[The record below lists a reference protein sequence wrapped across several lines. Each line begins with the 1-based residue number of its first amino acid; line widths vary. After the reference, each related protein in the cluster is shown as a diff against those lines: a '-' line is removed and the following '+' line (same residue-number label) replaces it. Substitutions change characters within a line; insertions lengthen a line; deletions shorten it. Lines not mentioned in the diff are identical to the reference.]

1 MEYDKISKSFAEFTN
16 QCRSLILS
24 KEFTIDDAFG
34 LNVYNNDNISIS
46 DKIKNQRL
54 KMINIKF
61 DHTMRMVEQVIK
73 INENL
78 GFKIDLA
85 LVIKV
90 AVLFHDVGRMR
101 QATWSNVFADG
112 IYRRMSSQFNNH
124 GEDGYDIF
132 LNNDF
137 NVDDKYVP
145 VIGET
150 IKHHQDLHMF
160 PILQYRYDTD
170 LSKINIDDIITGK
183 FNLNEAE
190 WQITSLIV
198 QLVADLDK
206 TDILY
211 QQLSDDSDMIR
222 EFVNDSSMNSLDEIA
237 KYWCVSKE
245 EIIEYNNID
254 VNRYEPRMIRIPIA
268 NMDLNRLIVPNYM
281 KEMFYNNSWLELKEL
296 IQDKNW
302 NFITILW
309 WRISHFLNEISF
321 YSVLINIEESKLL
334 DHIYEKIPDELKFLV
349 EEAFAYA
356 RDVLIYRR
364 IKENEGN
371 IYLKK

>member
-1 MEYDKISKSFAEFTN
+1 MEYDKISKSFVEFTN

-222 EFVNDSSMNSLDEIA
+222 EYVNDSSMNSLDEIA
-237 KYWCVSKE
+237 NYWCVSKE
-245 EIIEYNNID
+245 EIIEYNKID
-254 VNRYEPRMIRIPIA
+254 EVNYKPRKIRIPIKH
-268 NMDLNRLIVPNYM
+268 MSIDKLEVPKYM
-281 KEMFYNNSWLELKEL
+281 KEMFYNDSWPELSVL
-296 IQDKNW
+296 VQDKNW
-302 NFITILW
+302 NFICILW
-309 WRISHFLNEISF
+309 WRLSHFLNQISF
-321 YSVLINIEESKLL
+321 SSTLINIEESKLL
-334 DHIYEKIPDELKFLV
+334 ERMYELIPDKLKPLV
-349 EEAFAYA
+349 SEAFEYA
-356 RDVLIYRR
+356 QDVFVYGKIEKNKGY
-364 IKENEGN
+364 
-371 IYLKK
+371 IYLR